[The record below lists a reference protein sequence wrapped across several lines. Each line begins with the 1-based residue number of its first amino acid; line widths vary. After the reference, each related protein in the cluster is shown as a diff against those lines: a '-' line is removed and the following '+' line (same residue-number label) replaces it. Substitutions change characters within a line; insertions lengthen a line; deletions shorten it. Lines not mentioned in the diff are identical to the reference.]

1 MAKNMFRSFST
12 SWIEDCRRVIHVA
25 CRDQIARLH
34 DLNGDL
40 EIDWIECFN
49 NDHQVTEHFH
59 EFAMGLQTDDWAIFT
74 MQNLPGTQKPLLF
87 LTTVPFCV
95 FLLMAKK
102 RILWPL
108 GSERQTVSV

>member
-1 MAKNMFRSFST
+1 M
-12 SWIEDCRRVIHVA
+12 ICLIHVA

-59 EFAMGLQTDDWAIFT
+59 EFAMGLQPMMRATFT
-74 MQNLPGTQKPLLF
+74 MQNLLDTQRRHSF
-87 LTTVPFCV
+87 LTME
-95 FLLMAKK
+95 L
-102 RILWPL
+102 
-108 GSERQTVSV
+108 S

>member
-1 MAKNMFRSFST
+1 MGDVWLVDGVTGELKELR
-12 SWIEDCRRVIHVA
+12 WRRICSGLFQPLGLKIVDGLIHVA

-59 EFAMGLQTDDWAIFT
+59 EFAMGFKPMTRAIFT
-74 MQNLPGTQKPLLF
+74 MQNLLDTQRRHLF
-87 LTTVPFCV
+87 LTME
-95 FLLMAKK
+95 L
-102 RILWPL
+102 
-108 GSERQTVSV
+108 S